1 MHFGFFALHFFMFDS
16 TSHCDN
22 IVSSYILTKSKCY
35 KKKKFKSKDGD
46 TVLFLRSRICS
57 WGREGRVRL
66 PRMLFLTCVGIL
78 ITFAIF
84 KLAEQHYSPIVVK
97 CQMVAPN

>member
-1 MHFGFFALHFFMFDS
+1 MID
-16 TSHCDN
+16 
-22 IVSSYILTKSKCY
+22 I
-35 KKKKFKSKDGD
+35 SKDDD

-66 PRMLFLTCVGIL
+66 PRMLLLTCVGIL

-84 KLAEQHYSPIVVK
+84 KLAEQHYSPMVVK